1 MSGWLDPDAGDIV
14 CRSDIVDRWERVR
27 GSTILG
33 SILGHGVGAQIATT
47 ERTWRIGSYGKG
59 WRWAALGPGGEP
71 AAWLNGG
78 ALGFGS
84 ARIVIAPDREY
95 AMKVSRRARDS
106 ARLLGDDG
114 VLGTMRTGGRIC
126 IQPVSEPVPSTDA
139 SLVVLLACLYA
150 VTQLVAPGFDA
161 GGGGP

>member
-14 CRSDIVDRWERVR
+14 CRSAIVDRWELVR

-33 SILGHGVGAQIATT
+33 SILRHGVGAEIATT

-59 WRWAALGPGGEP
+59 WRWAALGPGDEP

-95 AMKVSRRARDS
+95 AMKSRRAKDS
-106 ARLLGDDG
+106 ATLLGDDG
-114 VLGTMRTGGRIC
+114 VLATM
-126 IQPVSEPVPSTDA
+126 Q
-139 SLVVLLACLYA
+139 
-150 VTQLVAPGFDA
+150 
-161 GGGGP
+161 